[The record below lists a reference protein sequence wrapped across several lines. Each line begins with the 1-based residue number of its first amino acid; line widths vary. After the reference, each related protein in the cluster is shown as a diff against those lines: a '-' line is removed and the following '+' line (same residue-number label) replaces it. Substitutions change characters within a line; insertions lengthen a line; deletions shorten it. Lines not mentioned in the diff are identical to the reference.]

1 MATTPSTTPESYE
14 IVYRTPAD
22 PDRPATNYYP
32 NHPDL
37 LGLDRAAVNRANA
50 QHSTGPRTEAG
61 KQRAAMNAL
70 KHGLTACSPVL
81 PTEDRAAYD
90 ELRRKFFDDHKPANA
105 IESQLVQELVDT
117 SWRLNRIPML
127 EANALAHALPPAD
140 PEQEVTFD
148 IVDAHKILNSLGLHS
163 ARLSRQFH
171 KALEHLL
178 EIQKERLFQEKRRLR
193 EAAEI
198 LIRHKRKGLTWDPSD
213 DGFVL
218 SMDRIERHARFL
230 IHENPH
236 YFDPDGRSIAALSP
250 AKANTAPRA

>member
-1 MATTPSTTPESYE
+1 MASPIATPIPDPQPP
-14 IVYRTPAD
+14 VPDPRT
-22 PDRPATNYYP
+22 R
-32 NHPDL
+32 
-37 LGLDRAAVNRANA
+37 VNRANA

-61 KQRAAMNAL
+61 KQRAAMNSL

-90 ELRRKFFDDHKPANA
+90 EHRRRFFDDHKPANA

-148 IVDAHKILNSLGLHS
+148 IVDAHKILSSLGLHS

-171 KALEHLL
+171 KTLEHLL
-178 EIQKERLFQEKRRLR
+178 EIQEERLFQERRRLR

-198 LIRHKRKGLTWDPSD
+198 LIRHKRKGLPWNPAD

-236 YFDPDGRSIAALSP
+236 YFDPDGRSIAALSSSN
-250 AKANTAPRA
+250 AAI